1 MKIYEAEIIKEKNN
15 EIIYSL
21 SWSGNINCFLS
32 KKEALAQ
39 AKVESENFNN
49 KNDGYT
55 NVLVNEITI
64 DEKKWVESGAEIINN
79 YLDWNLYDLD
89 LSENE
94 CIEDF
99 KIETEEHKNGNTY

>member
-1 MKIYEAEIIKEKNN
+1 MKIYEVELIKEKNN

-21 SWSGNINCFLS
+21 SWSGNINCFLF
-32 KKEALAQ
+32 KDEAIKQ
-39 AKVESENFNN
+39 AKIESEDFNN
-49 KNDGYT
+49 KSNGYT

-64 DEKKWVESGAEIINN
+64 DKKEWIESGAKIINN
-79 YLDWNLYDLD
+79 YLDWQFYDLD

-99 KIETEEHKNGNTY
+99 KIENREKS